1 MVAGPKVS
9 WELTG
14 AGPRSKSPPWEQKL
28 LGRRNIPS
36 LSFHSGHQACA
47 GHLEGWGAPAVFLH
61 NFSLGEGGECGRL
74 LGVTK
79 PIFHTQNKVTL
90 I

>member
-14 AGPRSKSPPWEQKL
+14 TGPRSKSPPWEQKL
-28 LGRRNIPS
+28 LGRSILS
-36 LSFHSGHQACA
+36 LSFRSGHQACA
-47 GHLEGWGAPAVFLH
+47 GHLEGRGAPAIFLH
-61 NFSLGEGGECGRL
+61 NFSLGEGSECGRL
-74 LGVTK
+74 SVVTK